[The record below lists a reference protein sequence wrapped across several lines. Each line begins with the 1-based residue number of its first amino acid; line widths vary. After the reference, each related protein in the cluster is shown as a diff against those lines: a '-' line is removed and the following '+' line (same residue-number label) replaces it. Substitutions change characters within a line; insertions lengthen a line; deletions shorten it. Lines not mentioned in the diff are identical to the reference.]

1 MSEDFW
7 LVHLLGSVA
16 LLLWATKMV
25 STYVQESFAADFR
38 RFLGRATRNRWIA
51 CLTGTGVA
59 AALQSSTATALLLV
73 TFLKQGLVL
82 LAPAL
87 AIMLGADIGTTVVV
101 QILSFDI
108 SFLAPA
114 LLITGFLA
122 FSVGQ
127 FAWLR
132 NLGRIILALG
142 LLVLS
147 LNMIVDAT
155 EPMRE
160 SQLVKTVLDGLSGQP
175 VVALIIAAL
184 LTWVSHS
191 SAAIVLLI
199 MSFSLGGVFP
209 GTLGLALVLGAN
221 VGSGLVMIGLTAQGD
236 ATMKRLPIGN
246 LLFRLTGALV
256 VLPFLEPISA
266 GLTMLEDNS
275 ARELANFHTLFNIAL
290 ALVFVPFIGPM
301 ARFLEK
307 AVPEQKQTR
316 EEVAEPKFLDEAVI
330 DQPSMALAG
339 ATREMMRMADVV
351 EGMLRDTMDAF
362 KADEQETINTIS
374 RRDNDVDRLHEAIKL
389 YVAKVMR
396 NELSEEEMKRSFD
409 IMAMITDLE
418 HIGDVI
424 DKNLLRT
431 ASKRLRN
438 RLQFSE
444 EGWQEIK
451 EFHGLVVAQMQLA
464 MTVFFSRDIE
474 MARQLVREKDKIR
487 DWEQD
492 ASERHM
498 QRLRHGQTESIETS
512 ALHLDILRDFKR
524 ITAHLTSFAHPILKS
539 HGELL
544 DSRLRAFEKKEAE
557 AGAHSGATQKT
568 AKGKTDEEQQK
579 RADDDAGT

>member
-7 LVHLLGSVA
+7 LINLLGSVA

-25 STYVQESFAADFR
+25 SHYVREAFGADFR
-38 RFLGRATRNRWIA
+38 RYLSRATQNRWLA
-51 CLTGTGVA
+51 CVTGTGVA

-73 TFLKQGLVL
+73 TFLQQGLVM

-108 SFLAPA
+108 SFLAPG
-114 LLITGFLA
+114 LLIAGFLA
-122 FSVGQ
+122 FSAGQ

-142 LLVLS
+142 LIVLS
-147 LNMIVDAT
+147 LSMIVDAT

-160 SQLVKTVLDGLSGQP
+160 SDLVKTVLDSLSGQP
-175 VVALIIAAL
+175 VLALIIAAL
-184 LTWVSHS
+184 LTWLSHS

-199 MSFSLGGVFP
+199 MSMSGIFP

-236 ATMKRLPIGN
+236 ATTKRLPIGN
-246 LLFRLTGALV
+246 LLFRLSGTLI

-266 GLTMLEDNS
+266 GLGMLEDDP

-290 ALVFVPFIGPM
+290 ALAFVPLIGPM

-307 AVPEQKQTR
+307 AVPEEKSLS
-316 EEVAEPKFLDEAVI
+316 EERVEPRFLDESVI
-330 DQPSMALAG
+330 DQPSMALAC
-339 ATREMMRMADVV
+339 ATREMMRMADLV
-351 EGMLRDTMDAF
+351 ETMLRQTMDAF
-362 KADEQETINTIS
+362 KANEQETINTIS
-374 RRDNDVDRLHEAIKL
+374 RRDNDIDRLHEAIKL

-396 NELSEEEMKRSFD
+396 NQLSEDEMKRCFD
-409 IMAMITDLE
+409 IMAMTTDLE

-438 RLQFSE
+438 RLQFSQ

-498 QRLRHGQTESIETS
+498 GRLRHGQTESIETS

-544 DSRLRAFEKKEAE
+544 DSRLKAFEEKEAQVM
-557 AGAHSGATQKT
+557 ADSGSGATQEASETK
-568 AKGKTDEEQQK
+568 AAQEQHK
-579 RADDDAGT
+579 RTDDDAGS

>member
-7 LVHLLGSVA
+7 LINLLGSVA

-25 STYVQESFAADFR
+25 SHYVREAFGADFR
-38 RFLGRATRNRWIA
+38 RYLSRATQNRWLA
-51 CLTGTGVA
+51 CVTGTGVA

-73 TFLKQGLVL
+73 TFLQQGLVM

-108 SFLAPA
+108 SFLAPG

-122 FSVGQ
+122 FSAGQ

-142 LLVLS
+142 LIVLS
-147 LNMIVDAT
+147 LNMIVEAT

-160 SQLVKTVLDGLSGQP
+160 SELVKTVLDSLSGQP
-175 VVALIIAAL
+175 VLALVIAAL
-184 LTWVSHS
+184 LTWLSHS

-199 MSFSLGGVFP
+199 MSMSGVFP

-236 ATMKRLPIGN
+236 ATTKRLPIGN
-246 LLFRLTGALV
+246 LLFRLSGALI

-266 GLTMLEDNS
+266 GLGMLEDNP

-290 ALVFVPFIGPM
+290 ALAFVPLIGPM

-307 AVPEQKQTR
+307 AVPEEKSLS
-316 EEVAEPKFLDEAVI
+316 EERVEPRFLDESVI
-330 DQPSMALAG
+330 DQPSMALAC
-339 ATREMMRMADVV
+339 ATREMMRMADLV
-351 EGMLRDTMDAF
+351 ETMLRQTMDAF
-362 KADEQETINTIS
+362 KANEQESINTIS
-374 RRDNDVDRLHEAIKL
+374 RRDNDIDRLHEAIKL

-396 NELSEEEMKRSFD
+396 NQLSEDEMKRCFD
-409 IMAMITDLE
+409 IMAMTTDLE

-438 RLQFSE
+438 RLQFSQ

-498 QRLRHGQTESIETS
+498 ERLRHGQMESIETS

-544 DSRLRAFEKKEAE
+544 DSRLRAFEQKEAQ
-557 AGAHSGATQKT
+557 AHSESGPAQQTAETEAEQKEKQRT
-568 AKGKTDEEQQK
+568 
-579 RADDDAGT
+579 DDDAGS